1 MADHSIFSDFKEIF
15 TAWNVGKSEL
25 IVFDLIVNWIK
36 NYKDIIPYKDIIN
49 SLQEEINT
57 IEDIEE
63 FVEKFIYGDN
73 CMILRISYLN

>member
-1 MADHSIFSDFKEIF
+1 MADNSIFSDFKEIF

-25 IVFDLIVNWIK
+25 IIFDLIVDWIQK
-36 NYKDIIPYKDIIN
+36 YNAIVPYKDTIHY
-49 SLQEEINT
+49 LQEQINT

-63 FVEKFIYGDN
+63 FVEQFIYSEK